1 MNTEINEN
9 VEEIIKCLT
18 EQCEI
23 ELDGRQFNCPEEM
36 NQEEWAEIMDLAAGR
51 LPENEFLLLL
61 KLADENCNN
70 FWEYCPGLLWDIHS
84 RYSLDTVITAA
95 ISAWQGD
102 YLIPVEG
109 EAFPISAAGWGD
121 LELIRRLVEEVGVSV
136 HSYCLCDYEEVTG
149 SMLSM
154 AARAGC
160 VDICKYLLDMGA
172 DPKGEMLEGITC
184 PLAEAVVGNHVEI
197 ARLLLERGASQQ
209 NISYCY
215 ESFAPID
222 YARENGHQN
231 MIDLLNIFS
240 EQ

>member
-1 MNTEINEN
+1 MTTEINEN
-9 VEEIIKCLT
+9 VEEIITRLT

-70 FWEYCPGLLWDIHS
+70 FWEYCPGLLWDIHAS
-84 RYSLDTVITAA
+84 YSLDTVITAA

-149 SMLSM
+149 SMLSI
-154 AARAGC
+154 AARNGC
-160 VDICKYLLDMGA
+160 VEICRYLLDKGA
-172 DPKGEMLEGITC
+172 NPNESSLEDITS
-184 PLAEAVVGNHVEI
+184 PLVEAVLNNQVKVV
-197 ARLLLERGASQQ
+197 RLLLERGATLCDF
-209 NISYCY
+209 SYCGDAF
-215 ESFAPID
+215 SPVD
-222 YARENGHQN
+222 YAHGAGHQE
-231 MIDLLNIFS
+231 MVALLEEYS
-240 EQ
+240 GK